1 MPAMASDTASPAP
14 LLDVQHLAKR
24 YGTRQAVADVS
35 LQVAP
40 GTLLGLLGPNGAGKS
55 TTLSMV
61 AGLTPVDSGR
71 ITIAGQ
77 DQAAD
82 PAAARGHLGL
92 VTQDLA
98 LVEALSARRN
108 LLLFG
113 ALHGL
118 HGAALA
124 QRADAVLAQVGL
136 ADRANDRPETFSG
149 GMKRRLH
156 IACALVHDPALVL
169 LDEPTAGVDPQS
181 RLAIFGMLEALRAA
195 GKALVYTTHHMEEV
209 ERLADQVVIIDHG
222 RVVAEGTLAAL
233 RQRLPGRQRLDLALA
248 TPADDALLDAVRALP
263 GVHQAD
269 ARPEGLAVVLDDTGA
284 GAATADLAAPTAAL
298 LALLAARSVAVQH
311 IASQRATLE
320 DVFIDLTGRQLRD

>member
-1 MPAMASDTASPAP
+1 MPSTTPLPTAP
-14 LLDVQHLAKR
+14 LLDVRHLAKR

-55 TTLSMV
+55 TTLSMI
-61 AGLTPVDSGR
+61 AGLTPADSGSVH
-71 ITIAGQ
+71 IAGRS
-77 DQAAD
+77 QADD
-82 PAAARGHLGL
+82 PAAARRQIGL

-98 LVEALSARRN
+98 LHDLLSARRN

-118 HGAALA
+118 RGAALA

-136 ADRANDRPETFSG
+136 ADRAGDAPATFSG

-156 IACALVHDPALVL
+156 IACALVHDPALLL

-209 ERLADQVVIIDHG
+209 ERLADQLVIIDHG
-222 RVVAEGTLAAL
+222 RVVAQGTLAAL
-233 RQRLPGRQRLDLALA
+233 RQRLPGRQRLDIALA
-248 TPADDALLDAVRALP
+248 APADDALLAAVRSLP

-269 ARPEGLAVVLDDTGA
+269 ARPEGLALVLADATA
-284 GAATADLAAPTAAL
+284 GAPGLAGSAAAV
-298 LALLAARSVAVQH
+298 LALLAARGVVVEH
-311 IASQRATLE
+311 LASQRATLE